1 MRWKF
6 RSLLGS
12 ALARRYSDGGAAPAG
27 ETGGSAAGTPA
38 AGAGAA
44 SGTDPTPPKAPE
56 QTPPKPE
63 QAPPK
68 PEQASPKKEVE
79 APKAEQSAK
88 TYTDADLETARQ
100 KAVEEYKRHLQ
111 EATDYNKMTPEE
123 KVAHLEKQ
131 MAEEKLARYTADALM
146 KAGTDASL
154 AVFVKGAD
162 EKDTDDRVKAFKEV
176 FDKAVQ
182 AGVEA
187 RFKGIGYTPRA
198 GGMGSPSAE
207 AEKKPRG
214 VSVK

>member
-1 MRWKF
+1 MGWKF
-6 RSLLGS
+6 RSILGS
-12 ALARRYSDGGAAPAG
+12 ALTRRYSDGGAAPAG
-27 ETGGSAAGTPA
+27 EAGGSAAGTPA

-44 SGTDPTPPKAPE
+44 SGTDPAPPKAPE

-63 QAPPK
+63 QAP
-68 PEQASPKKEVE
+68 PKKEVE

-88 TYTDADLETARQ
+88 TYTDADLEKARQ
-100 KAVEEYKRHLQ
+100 KAVEDYKRHLE
-111 EATDYNKMTPEE
+111 EARDYEKMTPEE

-131 MAEEKLARYTADALM
+131 MAEEKLARYTADALV

-162 EKDTDDRVKAFKEV
+162 EKDTDDRVKSFKEV

-187 RFKGIGYTPRA
+187 RFKSIGYTPRA
-198 GGMGSPSAE
+198 GGVGSPAAE

>member
-44 SGTDPTPPKAPE
+44 SGTDPTPPKASE
-56 QTPPKPE
+56 QTPPK
-63 QAPPK
+63 
-68 PEQASPKKEVE
+68 KE
-79 APKAEQSAK
+79 ADPSKAEEPPK

-131 MAEEKLARYTADALM
+131 MAEEKLARYTADALV